1 MASVFPTFARGG
13 NELLSVLLSKQ
24 QGLEHFYGCLFN
36 SRLDKCYLTHDA
48 LTGVTWLCVAII
60 VYSFV
65 WSVVG
70 SNCSKVDQ
78 IWSITPW
85 VFTWSFFGHY
95 YYTHGKIHDRLLL
108 VCVLTTL
115 WGIRLTFNF
124 ARRGGYGNFFSHEE
138 DYRWPILRKMFSSV
152 DKTGILFLL
161 FNISFIATYQNLLL
175 LLIALPAYGVMKSP
189 LVSIQNGDWA
199 ISLAFL
205 ILLVVETVA
214 DQQQWVFQN
223 IKYSIS
229 ESARKKSNDPDIRD
243 GFLQS
248 GLFHYT
254 RHPNYFAEQA
264 IWVCVYLFTLVG
276 KSFAEPEALV
286 NVYSLGAIL
295 LVLLFQGSLSFSEG
309 ITAGKYPAYKQY
321 QQRVSQ
327 CIPLPFQFTSRDSNK
342 KNDGPAPAAKR
353 APSRGRSKK

>member
-1 MASVFPTFARGG
+1 MAVYFPTFVNGG
-13 NELLSVLLSKQ
+13 KALLAILSSKQ
-24 QGLEHFYGCLFN
+24 QGLEHFFSCVANTPL
-36 SRLDKCYLTHDA
+36 SQCYLSHDA

-95 YYTHGKIHDRLLL
+95 YYTHGHKVHDRLLL
-108 VCVLTTL
+108 ICVLTTL

-138 DYRWPILRKMFSSV
+138 DYRWPILRKMFAEV
-152 DKTGILFLL
+152 DSTGILFLL
-161 FNISFIATYQNLLL
+161 FNISFIASYQNLLL
-175 LLIALPAYGVMKSP
+175 FLIALPAYGVMKSH
-189 LVSIQNGDWA
+189 LVTIQPGDWA

-205 ILLVVETVA
+205 VLLLVETVA
-214 DQQQWVFQN
+214 DQQQWVYQN
-223 IKYSIS
+223 NKYSIS

-248 GLFHYT
+248 GLFYYT
-254 RHPNYFAEQA
+254 RHPNYFGEQA

-276 KSFAEPEALV
+276 KGPSKLEGLL

-309 ITAGKYPAYKQY
+309 ITAGKYPKYRDY

-327 CIPLPFQFTSRDSNK
+327 CIPLPFQFRDRESIK
-342 KNDGPAPAAKR
+342 KNDPNPVTKR
-353 APSRGRSKK
+353 ASSRGRSKK